1 MTNIDVRLI
10 RQRMRI
16 SQEELGRMIGVS
28 RNTIANYEK
37 GGVIPESKRDLL
49 LKLMNRDVAVE
60 KILGVI
66 KASGD
71 NNISNTGSIDGGVY
85 INTEVKELKKRIDEL
100 EKENKELRTQLH
112 EMSLM
117 NGKLALEISRNARK
131 KN

>member
-71 NNISNTGSIDGGVY
+71 NNISNTGSIEGGVS